1 MRLALLYISVF
12 VALGGFSVSAQVD
25 RTKKPSAGPPRPLVL
40 PKIQRASLKNG
51 LKVMLAEYH
60 QLPIVQLNLVV
71 QTGTAAD
78 PPQKAGVGTL
88 TMRMLDEGTRKRT
101 ALQIADELDF
111 IGANLFSSASY
122 DGCFVGLQTLKEH
135 LSTAVDIYSDV
146 ILHPTFPQQEF
157 ERVKKELLTS
167 LIQQRDQPAA
177 VATRVFATRL
187 YGEEHPYGRPN
198 DGTEASVTQITVQ
211 DLKDFYEKY
220 ARPNNATLIVVGD
233 VTLKELLPTLE
244 RHFGSWERKTVPEV
258 KIPEISAETKPMIF
272 LVDKPQ
278 AAQSQIRI
286 GHVGLPRS
294 TPDYFP
300 VVVMNTILGGGFNSR
315 LNWNLREQKGYTYG
329 TGSSFQFRKGAGP
342 FTTTGGFRTDVTDKS
357 VVESLK
363 EINRLKTEEV
373 SESDLRFAKDFLIRS
388 LPRGFETPGQ
398 IANQLATLVLYQLP
412 DDYFETYTKNVEAVT
427 AADVKRVA
435 EKYLRPDS
443 MLIAIVGDV
452 AAVKQGLEMIGHG
465 PVVLCDAE
473 GKPLN

>member
-25 RTKKPSAGPPRPLVL
+25 RTKKPSAGPPRPLIL

-51 LKVMLAEYH
+51 LKVMLTEYH
-60 QLPIVQLNLVV
+60 QLPIVQLNLVL
-71 QTGTAAD
+71 QTGTVAD

-88 TMRMLDEGTRKRT
+88 TMRLLDEGTRKRT

-111 IGANLFSSASY
+111 IGANLFSSANY

-157 ERVKKELLTS
+157 DRAKKELLTS

-244 RHFGSWERKTVPEV
+244 RYLGSWESKTVPEV

-294 TPDYFP
+294 TSDYFP

-357 VVESLK
+357 VVES
-363 EINRLKTEEV
+363 V
-373 SESDLRFAKDFLIRS
+373 
-388 LPRGFETPGQ
+388 
-398 IANQLATLVLYQLP
+398 
-412 DDYFETYTKNVEAVT
+412 
-427 AADVKRVA
+427 
-435 EKYLRPDS
+435 
-443 MLIAIVGDV
+443 
-452 AAVKQGLEMIGHG
+452 
-465 PVVLCDAE
+465 
-473 GKPLN
+473 